1 MERLNYYYNHD
12 DMKNFVRSELT
23 RRAKYGVKSMS
34 ALAPEAETIGEL
46 DDPDLVEHNLKF
58 IRDLKIPMWQK
69 HMMVGFFM
77 LTWKWFY
84 YAPNTFKMLKT
95 FNTIP

>member
-1 MERLNYYYNHD
+1 MPSIIVGMDKENRQMNFRIRFDEKTVMVRIDSHKNLSKMERLNYYYNHD

-46 DDPDLVEHNLKF
+46 DDPVSF
-58 IRDLKIPMWQK
+58 
-69 HMMVGFFM
+69 
-77 LTWKWFY
+77 
-84 YAPNTFKMLKT
+84 
-95 FNTIP
+95 